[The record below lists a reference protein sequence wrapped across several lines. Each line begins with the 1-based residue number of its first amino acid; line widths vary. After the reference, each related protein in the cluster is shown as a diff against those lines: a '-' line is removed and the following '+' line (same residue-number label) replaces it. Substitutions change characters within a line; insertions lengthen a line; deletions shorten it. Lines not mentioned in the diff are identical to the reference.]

1 MNLPITTVSKHEYD
15 SIIVLWEASVRA
27 THHFIREEDIL
38 YYKPLIRN
46 EYLKSVSLYAIR
58 TAENTIAGFMGIS
71 GPNLEM
77 LFIHPDHLRKGFGK
91 ILLQHGIVAMNVSK
105 VEVNEENTEALHF
118 YQKFGFNVV
127 GRSETD
133 SAGKKYPL
141 LHLEL

>member
-1 MNLPITTVSKHEYD
+1 MNLPITTVSEHEYD
-15 SIIVLWEASVRA
+15 SIVALWEASVRA
-27 THHFIREEDIL
+27 THHFIREEDIQ

-58 TAENTIAGFMGIS
+58 VPENAIAGFMGIS
-71 GPNLEM
+71 GSNLEM
-77 LFIHPDHLRKGFGK
+77 LFIHPDHFRKGFGK
-91 ILLQHGIVAMNVSK
+91 ILLQHATVALKVSK

-118 YQKFGFNVV
+118 YQKFGFKVV

-133 SAGKKYPL
+133 SAGKRYPL

>member
-1 MNLPITTVSKHEYD
+1 MNLPITTVSEHEHD
-15 SIIVLWEASVRA
+15 SIITLWEASVRA

-38 YYKPLIRN
+38 YYRPLIRN

-58 TAENTIAGFMGIS
+58 TPENAIAGFMGIS

-77 LFIHPDHLRKGFGK
+77 LFIHPDHFRKGFGK
-91 ILLQHGIVAMNVSK
+91 ILLQHAIVALNASK
-105 VEVNEENTEALHF
+105 VAVNEDNREALHF
-118 YQKFGFNVV
+118 YQKFNFKVV